1 MQGSWV
7 GALMPVAILLLRPF
21 AYPVITLLLMGLNSF
36 CSTYIGSVKWSLMSD
51 CVDYGRWKTGKFA
64 PGAYA
69 SIFSFLEKVMKSL
82 SGAIVGFALGRAGFS
97 EGAQAQGAIVLA
109 LIVFSSLP
117 CPCSATLPRLS
128 PCGFRDRCGNLPAD
142 ESECTGGRAG

>member
-1 MQGSWV
+1 
-7 GALMPVAILLLRPF
+7 MPVAILLLRPF

-97 EGAQAQGAIVLA
+97 EGAQAQGGDRAGA
-109 LIVFSSLP
+109 DRVFPVCRAHARPHCLDYLH
-117 CPCSATLPRLS
+117 AV
-128 PCGFRDRCGNLPAD
+128 FRDRCGNLPAD